1 MTHEHSTPTSTSERT
16 SADYI
21 PHRPNVPAGLQLNV
35 LDQVIGL
42 AERAK
47 NDHEQD
53 PALAGTSVEDYTNAR
68 IEEELALNGFAPSTD
83 DEIANR
89 NYERAKGVYTTAAHT
104 TRADWLSPVDNEP
117 GSVPL
122 RNTVARSLYE
132 TYNPSA
138 DTIGDDADTVNTA
151 DAQGD
156 AQADVITDITERR
169 ELLDDK
175 RTALAKLAAKRQ
187 GRLAGKGGEAYVT
200 AKDEYTALMREIA
213 KHDLRE
219 QLDDENLTPDQKK
232 IVVVDYLLREQKTLR
247 EQTVTELRGTRMGKF
262 VGWMAKGNVAVRALK
277 GVAVGLGAGIVGAG
291 IGALAGV
298 AGVATVG
305 AGLAAGATAV
315 GRAVRG
321 YAAHDAR
328 KGRGMNTT
336 ITDTTVEGN
345 LRDRDAAIATLEDDH
360 TQHVDAG
367 IAHVD
372 TLFERDTKHEQS
384 KRRESAAAGMAGV
397 VLGTTIA
404 FGLQSA
410 ADTGL
415 FHGSWNHLT
424 NGGDTHATN
433 GGQTPGGTHDTGTN
447 PPANTNPPKGPDLTP
462 PPAGNPGEGAGTG
475 AGVGAHELLD
485 PRDAFTIT
493 PGEGLYE
500 TFQEMGIPQPMWHD
514 VMNDVGPQLQ
524 QLGDT
529 YWDPAHAEWRI
540 SHTGQF
546 SDKAIKLM
554 AAAATKH
561 GYSLAA

>member
-1 MTHEHSTPTSTSERT
+1 MTYEHSTPTSTNERT

-35 LDQVIGL
+35 LDQVVGL
-42 AERAK
+42 ADRAK
-47 NDHEQD
+47 RDREQD

-68 IEEELALNGFAPSTD
+68 IEEELAFNGFSPSAD

-89 NYERAKGVYTTAAHT
+89 DYERAKGIYTTAAHT
-104 TRADWLSPVDNEP
+104 TRADWLSPIDNQP

-132 TYNPSA
+132 TYNPLV
-138 DTIGDDADTVNTA
+138 DTTA
-151 DAQGD
+151 DDTNTEAD
-156 AQADVITDITERR
+156 AGVEVDEEETDAITDITERR
-169 ELLDDK
+169 GLLSTK

-187 GRLAGKGGEAYVT
+187 GRVAGKGGEAYAT
-200 AKDEYTALMREIA
+200 AKDEYTELMREIA
-213 KHDLRE
+213 KHDLRD
-219 QLDDENLTPDQKK
+219 QLDDENLTVDQKK
-232 IVVVDYLLREQKTLR
+232 VVVVDYLLREQTALR

-262 VGWMAKGNVAVRALK
+262 IGWMAKGGLVKRALK
-277 GVAVGLGAGIVGAG
+277 GAAIGLGAGLVGAG

-298 AGVATVG
+298 AGVVTIG

-328 KGRGMNTT
+328 NGLGMNTE
-336 ITDTTVEGN
+336 VQAAG
-345 LRDRDAAIATLEDDH
+345 RDATVAMLDDNDH
-360 TQHVDAG
+360 AEHIDAG
-367 IAHVD
+367 ITHVD
-372 TLFERDTKHEQS
+372 TLFERDTKREQG
-384 KRRESAAAGMAGV
+384 KRRKSALAGMAGV
-397 VLGTTIA
+397 AIGTGVA
-404 FGLQSA
+404 FGLQAA
-410 ADTGL
+410 ADTGV
-415 FHGSWNHLT
+415 FHGSWNHVT
-424 NGGDTHATN
+424 NGDAHATN
-433 GGQTPGGTHDTGTN
+433 GGSAPGATHETPLANPPANQNVAPHGIVPSDTPGTADALRNSLPGGGTHDI
-447 PPANTNPPKGPDLTP
+447 
-462 PPAGNPGEGAGTG
+462 
-475 AGVGAHELLD
+475 LD

-546 SDKAIKLM
+546 SEKAMKIM